1 MLFENL
7 NLTSK
12 TLKEG
17 IDLGAL
23 EFKPLKDFIGSEINV
38 DGFFFT
44 EGKYG
49 KQIVVVGNHAKINLP
64 SRYVEKFEQIEA
76 SEEMLQGVRDGKLVL
91 TNIRSI
97 ETNNGN
103 TTTFQ
108 FKTKA

>member
-108 FKTKA
+108 FKTRE